1 MENRT
6 KWMGV
11 VIGII
16 VAILAVV
23 IIGWLIA
30 ANNDHDMIIDETET
44 TYEMLENTT
53 SGNNNVVIYTE
64 PDRKFYDNADINMEV
79 LPPEIREQLKLGM
92 YMDGEDNLYDFL
104 QTYSS

>member
-1 MENRT
+1 
-6 KWMGV
+6 
-11 VIGII
+11 
-16 VAILAVV
+16 
-23 IIGWLIA
+23 
-30 ANNDHDMIIDETET
+30 
-44 TYEMLENTT
+44 MLENTT
-53 SGNNNVVIYTE
+53 SGNNNVKSFYLKYDGEKVVIYTE